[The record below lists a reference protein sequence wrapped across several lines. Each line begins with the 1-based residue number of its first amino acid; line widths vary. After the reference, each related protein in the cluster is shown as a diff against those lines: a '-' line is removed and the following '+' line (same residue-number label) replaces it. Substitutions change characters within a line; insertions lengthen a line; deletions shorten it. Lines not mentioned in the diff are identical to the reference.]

1 MATAGGGAA
10 RRKRP
15 WRKPREAK
23 GPEEPLRSVRASPLS
38 YITGHHVV
46 MEEEAKDKEE
56 EQQPRRDE
64 PMALE
69 TSGHEQM
76 ISRGGDGRR
85 DSKGGG
91 RNSGQDDRRGGGDQ
105 GGDFFGGGGSSVD
118 KRFLEIDGSIME
130 GVSLVQS
137 HCLIVGISLYCRA
150 GKYCAMQ
157 RHSAAYCIV
166 LYTLLILEQAGA
178 NLDSQHST

>member
-38 YITGHHVV
+38 YIAGHHVV

-56 EQQPRRDE
+56 EQQQRDE